1 MSEEEKK
8 TAAKKKLWLYLIPLF
23 LFFAMTLL
31 LFSGLGKDPTKLESQ
46 LIGKPVPE
54 FEKLRLL
61 DPSLSITQNELQG
74 PALINV
80 FASWCPSCY
89 TEHPYLMKLA
99 QSGEVRIY
107 GLNYRDKRDAALN
120 FVNKLG
126 NPYDLIVH
134 DDKGRVGIELGV
146 YGAPETFVI
155 DGSNQIVYRYVGVV
169 TEEVWQKILKPKML
183 HDQPSAAKHTSAQ
196 EVTEA
201 GEGK

>member
-1 MSEEEKK
+1 MTEDARKAKANKK
-8 TAAKKKLWLYLIPLF
+8 MWLFLLPLI

-46 LIGKPVPE
+46 FIGKPVPA

-61 DPSLSITQNELQG
+61 DPTVSVTQNELQG
-74 PALINV
+74 PALLNV

-99 QSGEVRIY
+99 QSGEVKIY
-107 GLNYRDKRDAALN
+107 GLNYRDKYDAALN

-126 NPYDLIVH
+126 NPYELIVH

-155 DGSNQIVYRYVGVV
+155 DGNNQIVYRYVGVV

-183 HDQPSAAKHTSAQ
+183 QDQPLATAQ
-196 EVTEA
+196 TAVQGTRQT
-201 GEGK
+201 GEGE